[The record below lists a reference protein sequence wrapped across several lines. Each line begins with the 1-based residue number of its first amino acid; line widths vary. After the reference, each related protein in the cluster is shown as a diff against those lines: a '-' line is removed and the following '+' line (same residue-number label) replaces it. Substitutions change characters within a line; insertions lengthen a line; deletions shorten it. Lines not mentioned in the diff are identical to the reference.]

1 LKRGQLQCNEPNM
14 PGEIAS
20 EQIPSASLAQMFA
33 KVTEKLRA
41 VLNHTTVANGLAEV
55 LQIQHR
61 RVQEITI

>member
-1 LKRGQLQCNEPNM
+1 M

-41 VLNHTTVANGLAEV
+41 VLDHTTVANGLAEV

>member
-1 LKRGQLQCNEPNM
+1 M

-20 EQIPSASLAQMFA
+20 EQIPSASLAQRFA
-33 KVTEKLRA
+33 KVTEKLRK
-41 VLNHTTVANGLAEV
+41 VLDHTTVANGLAEV